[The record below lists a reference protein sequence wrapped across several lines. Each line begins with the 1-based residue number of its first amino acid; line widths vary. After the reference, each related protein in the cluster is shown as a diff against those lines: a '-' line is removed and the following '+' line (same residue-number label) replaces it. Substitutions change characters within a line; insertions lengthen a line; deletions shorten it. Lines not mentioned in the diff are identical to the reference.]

1 MVKLPLFVREQ
12 DGLTLFAA
20 LPVCDTAQA
29 ATLPAVSSSCPAA
42 LCRPRSAF
50 CCASNGGSES
60 RLSIYVFRSILLSA
74 PYAKVCWT
82 FGLTQNGW
90 SYLSAACAV
99 FLLL

>member
-42 LCRPRSAF
+42 SVVPGVPSAVPQMVAPSPDYQYMCLGAYCSLLPMPRSV
-50 CCASNGGSES
+50 GP
-60 RLSIYVFRSILLSA
+60 LV
-74 PYAKVCWT
+74 
-82 FGLTQNGW
+82 
-90 SYLSAACAV
+90 
-99 FLLL
+99 